1 MQNKWM
7 LLDTLSPQIHTRVTS
22 SLLSSPTFVP
32 PHSAPDIPH
41 RLPVR
46 WSSLH
51 SSRASH
57 SAAGRCRLQWLALL
71 SKSNLRGSPA
81 LSKCKPT
88 FLIKLPP
95 RVTVKRNYLLIL
107 KSFLNFPKS
116 LPVHTKSSL
125 PFHPPASPCPLS
137 VEPPTPPSRSLPHR
151 TASLPSNAIVTS
163 APNTSKN
170 LLMECHYILLC
181 VIVISA
187 F

>member
-1 MQNKWM
+1 M
-7 LLDTLSPQIHTRVTS
+7 LLDTLSPQIHTSVTS

-41 RLPVR
+41 HLPVR

-116 LPVHTKSSL
+116 LPVHTKS
-125 PFHPPASPCPLS
+125 PLS
-137 VEPPTPPSRSLPHR
+137 HFTLLLLPVHCPWSPRPPLLEACPIALPPFQVMPSSPLLLTHLR
-151 TASLPSNAIVTS
+151 TFLWN
-163 APNTSKN
+163 
-170 LLMECHYILLC
+170 
-181 VIVISA
+181 VITFCFVS
-187 F
+187 

>member
-1 MQNKWM
+1 MSPGSAPLPFSPSPNIQTQANGSLASSSTLTVSKVLTTSNTPCHFLSYCAFLLIYVSYLRPSSRICILRAGGSVLLSSVLLPPRTVPGSRYLQNKWM
-7 LLDTLSPQIHTRVTS
+7 LLDTLSPQIHTSVTS

-81 LSKCKPT
+81 LSKC
-88 FLIKLPP
+88 
-95 RVTVKRNYLLIL
+95 
-107 KSFLNFPKS
+107 
-116 LPVHTKSSL
+116 
-125 PFHPPASPCPLS
+125 
-137 VEPPTPPSRSLPHR
+137 
-151 TASLPSNAIVTS
+151 
-163 APNTSKN
+163 
-170 LLMECHYILLC
+170 
-181 VIVISA
+181 
-187 F
+187 